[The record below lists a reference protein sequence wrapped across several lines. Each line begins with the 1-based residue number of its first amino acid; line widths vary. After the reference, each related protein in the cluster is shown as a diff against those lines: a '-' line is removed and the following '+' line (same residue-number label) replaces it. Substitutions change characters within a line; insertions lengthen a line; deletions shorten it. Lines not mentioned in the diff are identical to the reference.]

1 MLIIERKEGESID
14 RFVKRYKRKYRNTKI
29 REELRRRKEFT
40 KPSVK
45 RRNEI
50 LKATYQAKKLLES
63 ENK

>member
-14 RFVKRYKRKYRNTKI
+14 RTLKRYKRKHRDTKL
-29 REELRRRKEFT
+29 RRELRNRKEYT

-50 LKATYQAKKLLES
+50 LKAVYSKKKLES
-63 ENK
+63 L

>member
-14 RFVKRYKRKYRNTKI
+14 RTLKRYKRKYRDTQMRK
-29 REELRRRKEFT
+29 ELRNRKEFT

-50 LKATYQAKKLLES
+50 LKARYTKKKM
-63 ENK
+63 ENGGF